1 MVQSLYPI
9 INKIMW
15 NPSDIFFI
23 LWHLNFSPCD
33 NARLNVKD
41 VIETQENKAIQ
52 ESVTLRKS
60 WPYSQAGQNFYYF
73 NSLDS
78 FERNA
83 ISWDKNILVYS
94 DGLNF
99 IYELD
104 STK

>member
-1 MVQSLYPI
+1 
-9 INKIMW
+9 MW
-15 NPSDIFFI
+15 TPLDIFFI
-23 LWHLNFSPCD
+23 FWHLNFSPCD

-60 WPYSQAGQNFYYF
+60 WPYSQAGKNFYYF

-83 ISWDKNILVYS
+83 ISWDENILVYS